1 MWGERAPYF
10 KTILPME
17 ETIIRPSSE
26 RQIRLGVLSAL
37 EALDAG
43 SIAATY
49 CEPTEGVST
58 RRIQAPE
65 NRSKLNSGG
74 APHLSLSGLRSHHGI
89 LMVTLGFTLSR
100 GATATVLTR
109 NHVSC
114 LDDLRHFVS
123 TRMQHSPSLYATRMA
138 TFAELL
144 PGAGKLLH
152 CGPASAVLGSGGD

>member
-109 NHVSC
+109 VNGEY
-114 LDDLRHFVS
+114 DI
-123 TRMQHSPSLYATRMA
+123 PSLYATRMA